1 MRVAQWVGLMMS
13 AMLIAG
19 IVAIVA
25 GLAAVAIGIPVKEFS
40 FGNTMIFVGAMAAC
54 TGMVMIGLSVVV
66 GELRN
71 IARRLPPRS
80 PGEPRVGA
88 GARPGLPP
96 PSATAARAAE
106 GGFMFSQDEPAVP
119 ETDQLEA
126 QALPFSIPPSISPIP
141 PAIPR
146 QDENG
151 LRDRGRPA
159 AVPVAE
165 PAAEA
170 MPPPLPP
177 KTPRNPLFSS
187 RRERDR
193 VAPRAAEPMVT
204 EAVRAVSAAE
214 TGRAQPSAFDDAWP
228 RAERMQPRRARP
240 IQAFNEAATA
250 DQPGVM
256 VVKSGAVDGMA
267 YSLYSDGSI
276 EAQMPEGMMR
286 FGSIEE
292 LRAHL
297 DQRP

>member
-1 MRVAQWVGLMMS
+1 MMS

-66 GELRN
+66 GELKN

-88 GARPGLPP
+88 SARPGLPP

-106 GGFMFSQDEPAVP
+106 SGFLFSRDEPAGL
-119 ETDQLEA
+119 ETDQFEA
-126 QALPFSIPPSISPIP
+126 QALPFSTPPTISPMP
-141 PAIPR
+141 PAIPWPE
-146 QDENG
+146 ENG

-159 AVPVAE
+159 VVPAVE

-170 MPPPLPP
+170 MPPPAPPPLSP

-187 RRERDR
+187 RRERER
-193 VAPRAAEPMVT
+193 VAPRAAEPVAT
-204 EAVRAVSAAE
+204 EAPRPLSAAE
-214 TGRAQPSAFDDAWP
+214 TGKVQPSAFDDAWP
-228 RAERMQPRRARP
+228 RAERTQPRRARSA
-240 IQAFNEAATA
+240 QAFNEAATA
-250 DQPGVM
+250 EQPGVM

>member
-1 MRVAQWVGLMMS
+1 MMS

-19 IVAIVA
+19 IAAIVA

-66 GELRN
+66 GELKN
-71 IARRLPPRS
+71 IARRLPPR
-80 PGEPRVGA
+80 PPAEPRASA

-96 PSATAARAAE
+96 PSAAPARATDG
-106 GGFMFSQDEPAVP
+106 GGFLFSRDEPTAL
-119 ETDQLEA
+119 ETDQFEA
-126 QALPFSIPPSISPIP
+126 QAVPFSTLPPISPIP
-141 PAIPR
+141 PAIPWP
-146 QDENG
+146 DENG

-159 AVPVAE
+159 VAPVAE

-177 KTPRNPLFSS
+177 KSPRNPLFSS
-187 RRERDR
+187 RRERER
-193 VAPRAAEPMVT
+193 GPPRAAEPV
-204 EAVRAVSAAE
+204 AAE
-214 TGRAQPSAFDDAWP
+214 AARPVSSAEAAKAQPSAFDDAWP
-228 RAERMQPRRARP
+228 RAERTQFRRSGRSTA
-240 IQAFNEAATA
+240 AFNEIAAA

-267 YSLYSDGSI
+267 YSLFSDGSI

-297 DQRP
+297 EQRS

>member
-1 MRVAQWVGLMMS
+1 MMR

-25 GLAAVAIGIPVKEFS
+25 GLAAVAYGIPVKEFS

-66 GELRN
+66 GELKN
-71 IARRLPPRS
+71 IARRLPLRS
-80 PGEPRVGA
+80 PAEPRT
-88 GARPGLPP
+88 GARPVLPP
-96 PSATAARAAE
+96 PSAVPARAAE
-106 GGFMFSQDEPAVP
+106 GGYLFSRDEATAL

-126 QALPFSIPPSISPIP
+126 QTPPVSALPPISPIP
-141 PAIPR
+141 PAIPW

-151 LRDRGRPA
+151 LRERGRPV
-159 AVPVAE
+159 AVPAAE

-170 MPPPLPP
+170 MPPRV
-177 KTPRNPLFSS
+177 PRNPLFSS
-187 RRERDR
+187 RRERER
-193 VAPRAAEPMVT
+193 VPPRPPEPVVAEAPPRLASTAEVGKVQTSVQASP
-204 EAVRAVSAAE
+204 
-214 TGRAQPSAFDDAWP
+214 FDDAWP
-228 RAERMQPRRARP
+228 RAERMQPRRAGRP
-240 IQAFNEAATA
+240 APPFGETAMA
-250 DQPGVM
+250 DQPS

-267 YSLYSDGSI
+267 YSLFSDGSI